1 MPQSLSY
8 LLIHIIFS
16 TKDRTPYLQDKES
29 RARLH
34 AYLATIVRDDDCECF
49 CAGGVADHVHLAIRL
64 SRTVTVAKLV
74 EHLKTS
80 SSRWV
85 KEQGLAKQAFA
96 WQRGYAAFSVGPSD
110 LPALRAYIES
120 QEEHHRKHSFQ
131 DELRAFLE
139 KYKVEFDERYVW
151 D

>member
-16 TKDRTPYLQDKES
+16 TKDHTPYLQDKES
-29 RARLH
+29 RTRLH
-34 AYLATIVRDDDCECF
+34 AYLATIVRDDECECF

-80 SSRWV
+80 SSRWI
-85 KEQGLAKQAFA
+85 KEQGLASQAFV

-110 LPALRAYIES
+110 LPALRKYIET

-139 KYKVEFDERYVW
+139 KYKVEFDEKYVW